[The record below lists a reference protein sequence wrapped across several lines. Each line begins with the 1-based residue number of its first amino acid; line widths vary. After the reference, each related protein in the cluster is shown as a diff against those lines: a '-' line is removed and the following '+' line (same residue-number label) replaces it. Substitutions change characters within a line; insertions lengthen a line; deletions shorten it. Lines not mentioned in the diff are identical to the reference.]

1 MKKQTDQIMPVG
13 ESLQDEEDVEEEETT
28 TGNTIS
34 KARTVIH
41 RMEEAKTL
49 NFPDQIPE
57 NQLE

>member
-13 ESLQDEEDVEEEETT
+13 ESLQDEEDEEQDDDENE
-28 TGNTIS
+28 IC
-34 KARTVIH
+34 KARNVIH